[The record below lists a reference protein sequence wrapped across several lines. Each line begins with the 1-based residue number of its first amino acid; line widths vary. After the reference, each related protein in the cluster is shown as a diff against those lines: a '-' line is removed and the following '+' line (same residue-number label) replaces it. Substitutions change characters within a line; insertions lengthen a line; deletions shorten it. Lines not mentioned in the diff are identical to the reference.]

1 MYMYVHVFL
10 FLCISCICILTEHSF
25 IFNSFLG
32 IRILS
37 GEGLTDAKQAKGI
50 SFRQDYV
57 DIYSCS
63 WGPTDYGYEVE
74 EAGVMTEAALRQGA
88 FEV

>member
-1 MYMYVHVFL
+1 MVPVFKL
-10 FLCISCICILTEHSF
+10 IFLKQLNHF

-37 GEGLTDAKQAKGI
+37 IEGYTDAIKAKGI
-50 SFRQDYV
+50 SFRQNYV

-63 WGPTDYGYEVE
+63 WGPTDYGYEVA
-74 EAGVMTEAALRQGA
+74 EAGVMTEAALKQGA
-88 FEV
+88 LQV